1 MRQRRIIDSPGSD
14 VLFLSVIRKA
24 NEDVFLNGLRA
35 GKSCLSEQAAIKGS
49 CSATDIAAVV
59 SGDNEMTRRME
70 VQRARRCSEGVR
82 IEELMALVGMIERHA
97 RER

>member
-1 MRQRRIIDSPGSD
+1 
-14 VLFLSVIRKA
+14 
-24 NEDVFLNGLRA
+24 
-35 GKSCLSEQAAIKGS
+35 LSEQAAIKGS

-70 VQRARRCSEGVR
+70 VQRARRCSDWVR

-97 RER
+97 REG